1 MRGSSGLVLALALV
15 SAAGVSW
22 GKPCSM
28 PAPSECSNVGC
39 VNEETRSCESNTDV
53 KRLSETPAG
62 KENINLCLRRI
73 SLNESEGLTVDAV
86 VAALITCQ
94 NKEAFDS

>member
-1 MRGSSGLVLALALV
+1 MRSFSGLLLGLALV
-15 SAAGVSW
+15 STAGVSR
-22 GKPCSM
+22 GEACSM
-28 PAPSECSNVGC
+28 PAPSECANVGC
-39 VNEETRSCESNTDV
+39 VNEEIRSCESNIDV

-73 SLNESEGLTVDAV
+73 SLNESKGFTVDAV

-94 NKEAFDS
+94 NKEAYDS